1 MGLLLLLLLDF
12 ISREWSFDGNINS
25 ERGDDGRERERSGK
39 RVLGRALIVC
49 LLNGVYIRVFAEYKV
64 LAEFS

>member
-1 MGLLLLLLLDF
+1 MT
-12 ISREWSFDGNINS
+12 E
-25 ERGDDGRERERSGK
+25 ERERERSGK